1 MKSLKHL
8 LAIAAVSV
16 STAASAALVSFD
28 DLPVGSVITN
38 QYAGLGVVFSGWEND
53 AQVSLTTS
61 NVYSPTYGNYLG
73 NSADGTS
80 FPSQRWDEVR
90 LDFAALAS
98 NVSFKLYSHGDL
110 AITFNAY
117 DASDNLLET
126 IVLSSEPWGNVVF
139 GSSGIARISAFQ
151 PNDGWYWAMDEV
163 SFDSSSV
170 PEPASLAL
178 LGLGVIGLAFS
189 RRKQA

>member
-38 QYAGLGVVFSGWEND
+38 QYAGLGVVFSGWENN

-73 NSADGTS
+73 NSADGTG

-98 NVSFKLYSHGDL
+98 DVSFKLFSHGGL

-117 DASDNLLET
+117 DAGNNLLES
-126 IVLSSEPWGNVVF
+126 IVLSSGAWGDVIF
-139 GSSGIARISAFQ
+139 SSSGIARISGFQ
-151 PNDGWYWAMDEV
+151 PNDDWYWAMDEV
-163 SFDSSSV
+163 RFNSNAV
-170 PEPASLAL
+170 PEPTSLAL
-178 LGLGVIGLAFS
+178 LGLGVMGLAFS